1 MAKITGCFGSSQSLS
16 MWPNSSNS
24 RAASPVPPR
33 YSLRPGRSMILVLP
47 VVRLTTMTRK
57 KSLIIAF
64 PSVFGFAWQFHHLQ
78 TVVRAELHAL
88 SAVNAHIRVDLM
100 VEENG
105 VYGTCFGT
113 FAAADAELRFWMTP
127 PSLRCR
133 SEPVGMPR
141 RRGPGDTRDRPAL
154 QIRWKGRRTRICG
167 CPPCSMTKICGP
179 AWSRPANTN
188 DSRYT
193 VPFVQP

>member
-1 MAKITGCFGSSQSLS
+1 
-16 MWPNSSNS
+16 
-24 RAASPVPPR
+24 
-33 YSLRPGRSMILVLP
+33 
-47 VVRLTTMTRK
+47 MTRK

-113 FAAADAELRFWMTP
+113 FAAADAEFAVLDDAA
-127 PSLRCR
+127 
-133 SEPVGMPR
+133 V
-141 RRGPGDTRDRPAL
+141 PAL
-154 QIRWKGRRTRICG
+154 PQRAGGACLGAGGRVTRETDPRFKSG
-167 CPPCSMTKICGP
+167 GKAAGRGY
-179 AWSRPANTN
+179 ADARL
-188 DSRYT
+188 
-193 VPFVQP
+193 VP